1 MKFTFSFIS
10 ALLAIS
16 SLVAPARSEEMY
28 LCIWRNPE
36 RTMARLFP
44 EAKDYKTITKK
55 IGPDSLK
62 TIEARAGKL
71 LQGQRDMFQYFELT
85 GPGGVLLGYVFA
97 GSQKGEYG
105 AIEFVAGLDKENRI
119 RGIYIQRSRERE
131 NELKSREFLDQFN
144 GLSAEKI
151 SALELDKDIAVKK
164 KTTGTQA
171 VLSGLKKE
179 LTAFDVLVN
188 SR

>member
-1 MKFTFSFIS
+1 MKFTLSFIS

-16 SLVAPARSEEMY
+16 SLITPARSEEIY
-28 LCIWRNPE
+28 SCIWRNPE

-55 IGPDSLK
+55 IDPDSLK
-62 TIEARAGKL
+62 AIEARAGKL
-71 LQGQRDMFQYFELT
+71 LPGQRDLFQYFELT
-85 GPGGVLLGYVFA
+85 GKGGALLGYVFA

-105 AIEFVAGLDKENRI
+105 AIEFVAGLDKERRI
-119 RGIYIQRSRERE
+119 KGVYIQRSREKE
-131 NELKSREFLDQFN
+131 NDFKSREFLDQFK
-144 GLSAEKI
+144 GLSAEKL
-151 SALELDKDIAVKK
+151 SALEPGKDMAVKK
-164 KTTGTQA
+164 RTAGAQA

-179 LTAFDVLVN
+179 LTAFDVLVG